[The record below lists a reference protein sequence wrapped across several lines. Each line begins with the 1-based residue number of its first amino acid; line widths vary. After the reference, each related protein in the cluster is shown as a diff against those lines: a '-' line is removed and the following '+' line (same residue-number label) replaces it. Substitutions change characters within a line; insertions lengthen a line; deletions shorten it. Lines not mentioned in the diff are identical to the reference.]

1 MAMAILH
8 KKMIKPVVLSAILL
22 SFLTYCSRETSS
34 TLPQEPQTE
43 EVAISVVSGNNQAGQ
58 GTTQLANPIVVQVV
72 DSTLNPISNL
82 DLNFNVV
89 EGGGNIVNEST
100 VSTDTDGRTSV
111 EWIIGSSYNGIEVSL
126 SSDSYTAA
134 PCYIWAVGEN
144 PFGIH
149 RTRTIGSFENIEG
162 VLYSI
167 TFYGNY
173 SNDGIS
179 QSDTRSRSP
188 DSVSSES
195 GSYYCS
201 LFSVFGDTVNYLL
214 GRNFDNP
221 TGWKCL
227 TLLTRVNPN
236 NGYASLAPVRMRD
249 FGFVLG
255 TDFDSLT
262 FANKSRLLDAVFHP
276 PDGINEHGLVV
287 GLANVGRQP
296 YIHDQNKETISCVL
310 LVRKILD
317 HAKTVEE
324 AAEIALQYNIEGSY
338 LYPDTLDVHAIVA
351 DSSGRSII
359 LEPADG
365 EMKVIP
371 NTDLWQVLTNTPVY
385 KVPLDILF
393 AQCDRYM
400 RIYNLLD
407 YTNGILSSDESM
419 DLLSELGWQWTEW
432 SAVYDISHKSVT
444 LAIDFSF
451 DILYEFFF
459 ENE

>member
-1 MAMAILH
+1 MAIPH
-8 KKMIKPVVLSAILL
+8 KKKIKPVVLSAILL
-22 SFLTYCSRETSS
+22 SFLTHCSIETSN
-34 TLPQEPQTE
+34 TLPQEPQSE
-43 EVAISVVSGNNQAGQ
+43 EAAISIVSGNNQTGQ
-58 GTTQLANPIVVQVV
+58 GNTQLPDPIVVQVV
-72 DSTLNPISNL
+72 DSTLDPISNL

-89 EGGGNIVNEST
+89 EGGGSIVNDST
-100 VSTDTDGRTSV
+100 VSTDTDGRASIR
-111 EWIIGSSYNGIEVSL
+111 WIIGSSYNGIEVRL
-126 SSDSYTAA
+126 TSDSYTAA

-144 PFGIH
+144 PSGIH
-149 RTRTIGSFENIEG
+149 RTRTIGSFEHIEG

-173 SNDGIS
+173 SNDRINRS
-179 QSDTRSRSP
+179 NTSTRS
-188 DSVSSES
+188 EG

-201 LFSVFGDTVNYLL
+201 LFSMFGDPDNYLL

-236 NGYASLAPVRMRD
+236 NGYASIAPVRMRD
-249 FGFVLG
+249 FGFEVG
-255 TDFDSLT
+255 TDFDALN
-262 FANKSRLLDAVFHP
+262 FANKCRLLDAVFHP

-287 GLANVGRQP
+287 GLANVTQQP
-296 YIHDQNKETISCVL
+296 YIHDPDKETISCVL

-317 HAKTVEE
+317 HAKTVDE
-324 AAEIALQYNIEGSY
+324 AAEIAMQYNIEGSY
-338 LYPDTLDVHAIVA
+338 SYPDTLDVHAIVA
-351 DSSGRSII
+351 DASGRSII

-365 EMKVIP
+365 EMKIIP

-385 KVPLDILF
+385 NVSLDILF
-393 AQCDRYM
+393 AQCNRYM

-407 YTNGILSSDESM
+407 DTNGILSSDESM
-419 DLLSELGWQWTEW
+419 NLLSELGWQWTEW

-444 LAIDFSF
+444 LAIDFNF
-451 DILYEFFF
+451 DSLYRFFF